1 MKKLLFIVIVT
12 ASSLVVTQRGTA
24 AETAQKPGK
33 PDVKAELEELVGKV
47 QAKLKDGKR
56 TEAELASELK
66 SFDELIAK
74 HKSEKTDEVAQIV
87 FMKAMLYLQVFE
99 NTEKGT
105 EMLKQIKRDF
115 PDTKPGQ
122 NVDNMLASLQQQ
134 EEAKKVQSAL
144 VKGSKF
150 PEFAEKD
157 TTGKPLSI
165 ASFKGKVLL
174 IDFWATWCGPCVA
187 ELPNVLA
194 AYEKHH
200 KKGFEIIGISLDQ
213 DEAALKNFTKTK
225 KMAWQQFFDGKGWEN
240 TLAVKYG
247 IKSIPATYLIDGE
260 GKIIGKDLRGDDLS
274 KAVAEALAKK

>member
-1 MKKLLFIVIVT
+1 MGLFE
-12 ASSLVVTQRGTA
+12 AAEPQPLVVTR
-24 AETAQKPGK
+24 
-33 PDVKAELEELVGKV
+33 VKCIGL
-47 QAKLKDGKR
+47 
-56 TEAELASELK
+56 LK
-66 SFDELIAK
+66 SFDALIAK

-144 VKGSKF
+144 VEGSKF

-157 TTGKPLSI
+157 TAGKPLSI

-174 IDFWATWCGPCVA
+174 IDFWATWCGPCVT

-225 KMAWQQFFDGKGWEN
+225 KMPWQQFFDGKGWEN

-247 IKSIPATYLIDGE
+247 VKSIPATYLLDGE
-260 GKIIGKDLRGDDLS
+260 GKIIGKNLRGDDLS
-274 KAVAEALAKK
+274 KAVAAALAKK